1 MFLFQFKR
9 ESRSWK
15 DEVGRLERKA
25 ADECEEAVDEVRKK
39 SRIIADLSEQLK
51 ESDDRIQDLS
61 LELDALKEK
70 QSTDFATNNQESISK
85 FVVSME
91 EKFAA
96 TLKSEKEQLELA
108 FKERLREHEIYEK
121 QQRLV
126 TADVNA
132 TASSFAGQLTSVNK
146 EALSLS
152 VWRFWF
158 YFINSFQHLP
168 PGSTAGG
175 SARGGGKKT
184 FRGLRDRPRRKESL

>member
-1 MFLFQFKR
+1 M
-9 ESRSWK
+9 
-15 DEVGRLERKA
+15 
-25 ADECEEAVDEVRKK
+25 DEVRKK

-146 EALSLS
+146 KALSFS
-152 VWRFWF
+152 V
-158 YFINSFQHLP
+158 
-168 PGSTAGG
+168 
-175 SARGGGKKT
+175 
-184 FRGLRDRPRRKESL
+184 